1 VVAGIFSDALEGTGG
16 QGWLAQLSGRGG
28 YVGAEPC
35 TLSFEWIESN
45 DRAKLIT
52 SALKLS
58 EQFSA

>member
-1 VVAGIFSDALEGTGG
+1 MDAGILSDLLEGTGR

-28 YVGAEPC
+28 FGGAEPC
-35 TLSFEWIESN
+35 TLSFEWLESN
-45 DRAKLIT
+45 DRAKLTT